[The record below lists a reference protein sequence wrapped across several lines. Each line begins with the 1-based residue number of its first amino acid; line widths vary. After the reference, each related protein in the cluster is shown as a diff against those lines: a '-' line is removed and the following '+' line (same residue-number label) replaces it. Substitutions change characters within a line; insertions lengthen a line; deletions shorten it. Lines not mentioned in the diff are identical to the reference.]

1 MEQKMKVVA
10 SLDLAIMLD
19 CTGSMYAYLENA
31 KSQIY
36 DFVDSIGRIYPDI
49 PLRIA
54 FIGYRDHWDGSNRLV
69 VQPLTKDIE

>member
-49 PLRIA
+49 PLKINIYIVNL
-54 FIGYRDHWDGSNRLV
+54 FNITIIIYTHC
-69 VQPLTKDIE
+69 PL